1 MSEENQTTQPEEEPT
16 PEIPPIKVPPLK
28 DKKQALTKAI
38 MALEESEPIIVNKP
52 HSAISPQIDPPWA
65 LQQFF
70 NGEIDLA
77 VELSDR
83 FSTTPLMS
91 VIKTRALGT
100 RKERGVAELST
111 PDGAA
116 SIIFEAD
123 KTNHVVQVSFTF
135 GSMLTLRFRLD
146 DLNHTDRTRW
156 LELMRREQGG
166 LAFLWGPSRWES
178 DYVICITRK
187 YYTNFYAFSPRS
199 FEAAARLTPEVT
211 TRLLS
216 WLESFWQEDEK
227 GEEPPQLLTW

>member
-1 MSEENQTTQPEEEPT
+1 MSEEKQTTQPEENPT
-16 PEIPPIKVPPLK
+16 PDIPPIKVPPLK

-38 MALEESEPIIVNKP
+38 MALEESEPIIVSKQQT
-52 HSAISPQIDPPWA
+52 AVAPQIDPPWA

-77 VELSDR
+77 VELSER

-91 VIKTRALGT
+91 VIKTRTLGT

-116 SIIFEAD
+116 AIIFEAD
-123 KTNHVVQVSFTF
+123 KTNHVVQLSFTF

-156 LELMRREQGG
+156 LELMRRDQGG

-187 YYTNFYAFSPRS
+187 YYTNFYAFSPRH

-211 TRLLS
+211 TKLLN
-216 WLESFWQEDEK
+216 WLETFWQQDEK
-227 GEEPPQLLTW
+227 DDEPPQLLTW